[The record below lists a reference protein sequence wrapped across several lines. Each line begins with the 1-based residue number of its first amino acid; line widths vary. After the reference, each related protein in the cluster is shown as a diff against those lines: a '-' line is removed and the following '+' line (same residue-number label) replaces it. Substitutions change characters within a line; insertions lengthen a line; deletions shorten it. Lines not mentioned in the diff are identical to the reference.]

1 MAFVELRAVMS
12 EFEPLAAVPKAV
24 LAAAAVVEP
33 VPPLA
38 IEIGVAIAKAWLNHV
53 VPLEVRTFP
62 EVPGATKVGELAP
75 LPIITLLAVR
85 VLRPVPPSDTG
96 RSVVNPV
103 REVISEFAPEA
114 AVPKELLAAE
124 ALIAPVP
131 PLVTGTGPPTPPGGS
146 CEGPVKANAL
156 KARVPKNNTANSMNP
171 ILYPRT
177 RDSFLS
183 FGVFV
188 FMFMINIILLIV

>member
-12 EFEPLAAVPKAV
+12 ELEPLAAVPSAV

-38 IEIGVAIAKAWLNHV
+38 IEIGVAMAKGWLNHT

-62 EVPGATKVGELAP
+62 LAP
-75 LPIITLLAVR
+75 G
-85 VLRPVPPSDTG
+85 VLRPVPPSLAG
-96 RSVVNPV
+96 RLVVRPV
-103 REVISEFAPEA
+103 SEVISEFAPEA

-124 ALIAPVP
+124 ALVAPVP

-156 KARVPKNNTANSMNP
+156 KARAPKNNTANSMNP

-183 FGVFV
+183 FGIFI
-188 FMFMINIILLIV
+188 FMFMINIILLLL